1 MARYRLSEAAA
12 ADIDVLWLYV
22 AEHGSVDTADRLIDA
37 IMDGI
42 RLLADHPGMG
52 RARDELAPGLRSL
65 PHGGVSRLSDFLPLR
80 PRCYG
85 DCPGAA
91 WRPGP
96 SQPLHAVKHFDH
108 LCFRRGP

>member
-12 ADIDVLWLYV
+12 ADIDALWLYV
-22 AEHGSVDTADRLIDA
+22 AEHGGVDTADRLIDA

-65 PHGGVSRLSDFLPLR
+65 PTAEYPDYLIFYRRARGAIEIVRVLHGGRDLPSLFT
-80 PRCYG
+80 
-85 DCPGAA
+85 
-91 WRPGP
+91 
-96 SQPLHAVKHFDH
+96 Q
-108 LCFRRGP
+108 